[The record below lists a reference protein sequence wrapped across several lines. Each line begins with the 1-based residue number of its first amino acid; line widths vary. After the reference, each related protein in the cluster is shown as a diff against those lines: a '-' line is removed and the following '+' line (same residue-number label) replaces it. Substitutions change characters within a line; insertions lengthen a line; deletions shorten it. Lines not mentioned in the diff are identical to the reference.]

1 MRFSRQ
7 LKFPSPHPN
16 LNTNCNSFNS
26 SSFQVDQ
33 SHLIHYVPQASS
45 GDDPDTKGLM
55 SATLGLSFTVEPWHF
70 EVQGTSPRRKTS
82 LLAGDGSDQ
91 SVMDPMTFLGE
102 SSSRTDYQAEAAAG
116 GGKELW
122 VRCEATMPPIGG
134 SVYPYIRE
142 VFLGSKVES
151 FNSFQSISS
160 SSTPSNN
167 RVVIMTILV
176 AAGVAFVAAD
186 TQMH

>member
-1 MRFSRQ
+1 
-7 LKFPSPHPN
+7 
-16 LNTNCNSFNS
+16 
-26 SSFQVDQ
+26 
-33 SHLIHYVPQASS
+33 
-45 GDDPDTKGLM
+45 M

-91 SVMDPMTFLGE
+91 SVMDPMTFMSE
-102 SSSRTDYQAEAAAG
+102 SSSGTDSMAAAA

-142 VFLGSKVES
+142 VFLGSEVET

-160 SSTPSNN
+160 SSTPSTQ
-167 RVVIMTILV
+167 RVVIMTILGAV
-176 AAGVAFVAAD
+176 GVAQAAA
-186 TQMH
+186 TQMY

>member
-16 LNTNCNSFNS
+16 LNTNCNCFNS

-91 SVMDPMTFLGE
+91 SVMDPMTFLSE
-102 SSSRTDYQAEAAAG
+102 SSSRADYQAEAAG

-176 AAGVAFVAAD
+176 AAGVALVAAD